1 MSGWSASSRKP
12 EAVHPTRPIAT
23 CCCRRRR
30 RPPRSRSWRSSITT
44 SCAAVTVRPS
54 VRWTPSTSFISRAGA
69 SPIPWPS
76 GCWSRGFSGRSW
88 TGFRSPRFERRS
100 IRNWP
105 RGLSSVTQ
113 QRVASTSELPK
124 ESMKRVEVDGEP
136 ICLIHAEDDK
146 FYAIGDTCTHEEYS
160 LCEGEL
166 WEMSVECPRHGS
178 RFDVR
183 TGQVTGL
190 PAVIPAKT
198 YPVTVQNGDVYLEV
212 GD

>member
-1 MSGWSASSRKP
+1 MGELVKVVEKKDVAPGSST
-12 EAVHPTRPIAT
+12 A
-23 CCCRRRR
+23 
-30 RPPRSRSWRSSITT
+30 
-44 SCAAVTVRPS
+44 
-54 VRWTPSTSFISRAGA
+54 
-69 SPIPWPS
+69 
-76 GCWSRGFSGRSW
+76 
-88 TGFRSPRFERRS
+88 
-100 IRNWP
+100 
-105 RGLSSVTQ
+105 
-113 QRVASTSELPK
+113 
-124 ESMKRVEVDGEP
+124 VEVRGQKVAVFNVDGT
-136 ICLIHAEDDK
+136 